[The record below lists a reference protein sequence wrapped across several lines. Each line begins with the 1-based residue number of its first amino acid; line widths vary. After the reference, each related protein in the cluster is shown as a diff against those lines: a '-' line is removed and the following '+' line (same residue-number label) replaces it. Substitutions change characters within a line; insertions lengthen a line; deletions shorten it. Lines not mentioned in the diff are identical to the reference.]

1 MFFSEPGWLVGFTTV
16 RPKVYLGTQQGA
28 VAGAM
33 QARTDWL
40 PAVLNNIQNVS
51 HKMFTGTTGP
61 LANVMT
67 ANHWIDLR
75 DLLNYGDQF
84 INYVTPASGNTGV
97 PFMALP
103 DVNGVRRYASSAQI
117 MALFADTTNG
127 RFRQDGVCSLSIL
140 GHQQPQ
146 NNNLVL
152 GSDT

>member
-1 MFFSEPGWLVGFTTV
+1 
-16 RPKVYLGTQQGA
+16 
-28 VAGAM
+28 M